1 MAGLCRGDLRLAMYA
16 TTQDIITA
24 YGEDALIAAMD
35 DDAVVH
41 EPTVTAALEK
51 ATAEIDSYIADRYP
65 LPLPSTPA
73 RLRDICV
80 DIATYKFSQTADVL
94 TDEIRQRYED
104 AVKWLDKV
112 ASGRVS
118 LGLPKAAGQKSAK
131 AVVVSGPKPLFSRQ
145 SLKGL

>member
-1 MAGLCRGDLRLAMYA
+1 MYA
-16 TTQDIITA
+16 VPQDIVTA
-24 YGEDALIAAMD
+24 YGEASLMAAMD
-35 DDAVVH
+35 DNAVVDKAK
-41 EPTVTAALEK
+41 VVAALGK

-65 LPLPSTPA
+65 LPLPSTPD

-80 DIATYKFSQTADVL
+80 DIATYKMSQTADVL

-131 AVVVSGPKPLFSRQ
+131 AVVVTGPNRLFTRD
-145 SLKGL
+145 KMRGL